1 MDLQQRYAQGIVGT
15 YTNRH
20 AWESILRVYFP
31 QSRSKSTIKTVDN
44 MPHLDST

>member
-1 MDLQQRYAQGIVGT
+1 MDLQKRYAQGIVGI

-31 QSRSKSTIKTVDN
+31 QSRSKSIIKTVDN
-44 MPHLDST
+44 TPYADST

>member
-1 MDLQQRYAQGIVGT
+1 MGLQERYAQGIVGT

-31 QSRSKSTIKTVDN
+31 QCRSDSAIKTFGN
-44 MPHLDST
+44 MLHAA